1 MDKICV
7 PLHEILSKSGAMLF
21 NSIEFL
27 FFLPAVFLVYWLV
40 LKKRLSRNIFIILA
54 SYVFYGWWSPVFLL
68 LIFIT
73 SVSSFLLGIAI
84 ESFRGRAAARIALW
98 SSIILNLGILGVY
111 KYFDFFSQSFAALLR
126 SAGITADAVTLN
138 LILPVG
144 ISFYT
149 FQALGYV
156 IDVKR
161 GTIRATRDI
170 AAFLAFI
177 SFFPQLVA
185 GPIERASNLLPQ
197 FMSRRGFHYGR
208 AVTGMRLILWGLF
221 KKMVVA
227 DNCAPVVDG
236 IFDNYTTAGTLNLW
250 AGAFLFTMQIY
261 CDFSGYSDIAIGT
274 ARLFGIELMS
284 NFKKPYFS
292 LSVADFWKRWHI
304 SLTSWFRDYL
314 YIPLGGN
321 RKGKLKKARNTLIV
335 FLTSGLWHGANFTF
349 IAWGAYHAIL
359 FMPSVFRPARSPRES
374 SSIIKST
381 FAMGTTF
388 LLVMMGWILFRAHHI
403 RDAFNYVAGMFA
415 LSPSVVLEGKRALLW
430 SALLLMAEWKGR
442 HCETPLQLLPSGGGS
457 RMVLRRAVYLVL
469 FLVTLIFAGTPGEF
483 IYFQF

>member
-1 MDKICV
+1 
-7 PLHEILSKSGAMLF
+7 MLF

-73 SVSSFLLGIAI
+73 SVSSFLFGIAI

-98 SSIILNLGILGVY
+98 SSVILNLGILGVY

-197 FMSRRGFHYGR
+197 RI
-208 AVTGMRLILWGLF
+208 T
-221 KKMVVA
+221 
-227 DNCAPVVDG
+227 
-236 IFDNYTTAGTLNLW
+236 
-250 AGAFLFTMQIY
+250 
-261 CDFSGYSDIAIGT
+261 
-274 ARLFGIELMS
+274 
-284 NFKKPYFS
+284 
-292 LSVADFWKRWHI
+292 
-304 SLTSWFRDYL
+304 
-314 YIPLGGN
+314 
-321 RKGKLKKARNTLIV
+321 KGKK
-335 FLTSGLWHGANFTF
+335 
-349 IAWGAYHAIL
+349 
-359 FMPSVFRPARSPRES
+359 SVFFLHRLLIRRKHLFPAGQRGNQHD
-374 SSIIKST
+374 K
-381 FAMGTTF
+381 
-388 LLVMMGWILFRAHHI
+388 
-403 RDAFNYVAGMFA
+403 
-415 LSPSVVLEGKRALLW
+415 
-430 SALLLMAEWKGR
+430 
-442 HCETPLQLLPSGGGS
+442 C
-457 RMVLRRAVYLVL
+457 
-469 FLVTLIFAGTPGEF
+469 
-483 IYFQF
+483 